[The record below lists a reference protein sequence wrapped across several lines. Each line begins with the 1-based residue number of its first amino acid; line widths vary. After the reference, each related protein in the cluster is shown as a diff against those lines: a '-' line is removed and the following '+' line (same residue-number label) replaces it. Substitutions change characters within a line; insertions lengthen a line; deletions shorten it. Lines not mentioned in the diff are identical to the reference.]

1 VQEPNPTDPIFIMGS
16 HTLVGY
22 TTVTSY
28 RKKQTDRNLFSFL
41 LDSKRLAKNPIFE
54 VISLLIPT
62 GPLLYQFF
70 LEGFSREIADGIFG
84 LELLSLIVITFS
96 FLE

>member
-1 VQEPNPTDPIFIMGS
+1 MQESNPTDPIFIMGS

-41 LDSKRLAKNPIFE
+41 LDSKRLAKNPLFE
-54 VISLLIPT
+54 VISLHGPT
-62 GPLLYQFF
+62 GPLGNKNF
-70 LEGFSREIADGIFG
+70 LAMYASK
-84 LELLSLIVITFS
+84 LKPSL
-96 FLE
+96 